1 MIADTVKA
9 ECAVQAFLVT
19 ADVCDFPEAHRQ
31 LASGEWAELRQLS
44 IAISHVI
51 HLTNA
56 WAFVGNQHAP

>member
-1 MIADTVKA
+1 MLADRLKESVLSH
-9 ECAVQAFLVT
+9 AFLVT